1 MRFIHLLIAR
11 ILSSAS
17 TVLAPFTFEVFM
29 TNTDFLIIG
38 GGIIGLTIARELQR
52 RNPSASVIILEK
64 EKAPGQHASGRNS
77 GVLHS
82 GIYYT
87 ADSLKA
93 RFTRDGNQE
102 WQSYCEEYDLPLD
115 RCGKLVVTRSED
127 ELTGLDMLEQRGKTN
142 GVQVQRVD
150 ESEMH
155 AIEPCAKTVGQALF
169 IPSTATVDPVKL
181 VQAQEHDF
189 LNHGGQLLCN
199 HPYRTYHG
207 KNTVEAGG
215 ERIYAGHIINCAG
228 LYADRVACDF
238 GFSQHYTMLP
248 FKGLYLYANVA
259 GKSPRTHIYPVPDL
273 SNPFLG
279 VHVTRTVDGRT
290 KIGPTAIPALWREH
304 YCGLSGFNFRELFAI
319 STRELQLFLNNHN
332 GFRQLALS
340 ELRKQRKSVMVKE
353 AGELMKDVEALGPY
367 LWGRPGNRA
376 QLLDTRTLT
385 LVMDFVIEG
394 DKDSTHVLNA
404 VSPAFTCALPFAR
417 HVIDTLE
424 TIAA

>member
-1 MRFIHLLIAR
+1 MSLCKATIVSGQWPADSR
-11 ILSSAS
+11 I
-17 TVLAPFTFEVFM
+17 EVFV

-52 RNPSASVIILEK
+52 RNPAASVIILEK
-64 EKAPGQHASGRNS
+64 ETTPGQHASGRNS

-115 RCGKLVVTRSED
+115 RCGKLVVTRSID
-127 ELTGLDMLEQRGKTN
+127 ELSGLDILEQRGKDN
-142 GVQVQRVD
+142 GVQVQRLD
-150 ESEMH
+150 ETEMC
-155 AIEPCAKTVGQALF
+155 AIEPGAITVGQALF

-181 VQAQEHDF
+181 VQAQQHDF
-189 LNHGGQLLCN
+189 LKQGGQLLCN
-199 HPYRTYHG
+199 HPYHTYQG

-215 ERIYAGHIINCAG
+215 ERLSAGHIINCAG
-228 LYADRVACDF
+228 LYADRVARDF

-248 FKGLYLYANVA
+248 FKGLYLYADDA
-259 GKSPRTHIYPVPDL
+259 AKSPRTHIYPVPDL
-273 SNPFLG
+273 RNPFLG

-304 YCGLSGFNFRELFAI
+304 YGGVGGFNFRELFAI
-319 STRELQLFLNNHN
+319 AARELQLFVSNHN
-332 GFRQLALS
+332 GFRRLALS
-340 ELRKQRKSVMVKE
+340 ELCKQRKGVMVKE
-353 AGELMKDVEALGPY
+353 AGELMKDTESLGPY
-367 LWGRPGNRA
+367 RWGRPGNRA
-376 QLLDTRTLT
+376 QLLDTRTQT

-417 HVIDTLE
+417 HVIDTME
-424 TIAA
+424 NIAA